1 MPRALATGERPA
13 LQSVTIALGIID
25 ALADNRELGLSELAR
40 RVGIAKSTAHRTCS
54 VLVGRGLLR
63 RTPAGTYQLGLRFV
77 EYGQLAVARSAV
89 GDRAL
94 PMLVELRNALGETVQ
109 IGVPDGGDVVY
120 VERVEGVHAL
130 RYIDGNPRRAPVHRS
145 SAGKVLAAYI
155 PEVLE
160 ARLRAGLPPSTGYTI
175 VVPDVFRQELG
186 NDLQARVRPQHRRDR
201 ARDVVARGTD
211 PRPCRGSG
219 GRRDLD
225 GRADRPH
232 RRLGRVAPCRDVDGR
247 RPPAHGEPRV
257 GRVPPVVAAPPLTA
271 TPRPANPPIC
281 LLQMSPRAI

>member
-1 MPRALATGERPA
+1 MPRPALANGERPA
-13 LQSVTIALGIID
+13 LQSVTIALDIID

-77 EYGQLAVARSAV
+77 EYGQLATIRSAV

-175 VVPDVFRQELG
+175 VVPDVFRQELATIV
-186 NDLQARVRPQHRRDR
+186 QAGVRAASTRPSSGCRRSPSRSAPCRGPVVAAISMVGPTAALRVRPI
-201 ARDVVARGTD
+201 
-211 PRPCRGSG
+211 
-219 GRRDLD
+219 
-225 GRADRPH
+225 
-232 RRLGRVAPCRDVDGR
+232 RVHRDVDGR
-247 RPPAHGEPRV
+247 APPAHGEPRV
-257 GRVPPVVAAPPLTA
+257 RRVPAVIAA
-271 TPRPANPPIC
+271 TPLIDT
-281 LLQMSPRAI
+281 